1 MGLEVPPLFDDPE
14 AGKATLFEPMELDK
28 DLPDHV
34 PRNAS
39 MARELQAICYRRGW
53 YYGYSGACRV
63 AANPADSR
71 RRCAAVRSFTMPSGC
86 PVAVLP
92 CLQAPTTRECLR
104 QCSSMAVGRGTEGG
118 QPHLRQQ

>member
-53 YYGYSGACRV
+53 YYGYRGACPA
-63 AANPADSR
+63 AANPADSQG
-71 RRCAAVRSFTMPSGC
+71 RCMAVRFTRD
-86 PVAVLP
+86 
-92 CLQAPTTRECLR
+92 APTLLLPTRHPCRLLLHV
-104 QCSSMAVGRGTEGG
+104 SA
-118 QPHLRQQ
+118 